1 MLFKSCKK
9 AAIPRGN
16 CWTKSA
22 SFSAQL
28 PSSPKKFRPIIKMPK
43 ILLVEDNEMN
53 RDMLSRRL
61 ERKGYTITLALD
73 GAEGLQKARAE
84 VPDIILMDMSL
95 PVLDGWE
102 ATRQLKA
109 DEATRRIPIIAL
121 TAHAM
126 ANDEQRAREAGCDDF
141 DTKPIELP
149 RLLAKIETLLQP
161 GAVT

>member
-1 MLFKSCKK
+1 M
-9 AAIPRGN
+9 A
-16 CWTKSA
+16 
-22 SFSAQL
+22 
-28 PSSPKKFRPIIKMPK
+28 K

-61 ERKGYTITLALD
+61 ERKGYAVMVAVD
-73 GAEGLQKARAE
+73 GQEGVAKARTEA
-84 VPDIILMDMSL
+84 PDLILMDMSL

-109 DEATRRIPIIAL
+109 DAATRPIPIIAL

-126 ANDEQRAREAGCDDF
+126 ASDEQKAREAGCDDF

-149 RLLAKIETLLQP
+149 RLLQKIGALLPP
-161 GAVT
+161 GAPA